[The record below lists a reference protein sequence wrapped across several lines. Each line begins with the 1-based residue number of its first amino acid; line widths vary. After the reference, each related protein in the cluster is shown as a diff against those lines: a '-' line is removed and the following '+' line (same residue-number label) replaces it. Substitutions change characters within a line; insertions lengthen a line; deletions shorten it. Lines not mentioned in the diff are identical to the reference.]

1 MVAYY
6 RNLKDMSDCYSL
18 TDAYTPLLNA
28 SFEMFNETNSKN
40 ETVNY
45 LVLTYKK
52 TNSSACKD
60 ASVQFKMMCDAN
72 ATTPQYAWESMP
84 DDNCSEVIRFT
95 SANNCNKYDINTLWR
110 WCD

>member
-6 RNLKDMSDCYSL
+6 RDLKDLNDCYSL

-28 SFEMFNETNSKN
+28 SFEMVNETNSKN
-40 ETVNY
+40 ETINY

-60 ASVQFKMMCDAN
+60 ASV
-72 ATTPQYAWESMP
+72 
-84 DDNCSEVIRFT
+84 
-95 SANNCNKYDINTLWR
+95 
-110 WCD
+110 